1 VPDEQLTK
9 GIVLHAM
16 RLAVLDVFGEDGL
29 ADVATR
35 VSSDTRVQTVEASA
49 SPLAWVPE
57 RFLVEWHEAVL
68 EGPAKRDDA
77 ALCRVINRRIDFGFG
92 RVRKALLGLV
102 GPEGVAKRATE
113 LWKHDHT
120 HGVFALVIAKDSQS
134 AAGTLSDHV
143 FCASPI
149 ARRALA
155 ETFRY
160 IVQLS
165 RGVKVARETHGLQGD
180 SLTIRVTWE

>member
-1 VPDEQLTK
+1 MPDEQLTK

-16 RLAVLDVFGEDGL
+16 RLAVLDVWGEAGI
-29 ADVATR
+29 AQVASR
-35 VSSDTRVQTVEASA
+35 VSADTRVQTVAASA

-57 RFLVEWHEAVL
+57 RFLVEWHEAVW
-68 EGPAKRDDA
+68 EGPADHDDA
-77 ALCRVINRRIDFGFG
+77 ALCRVIHRRIDFGFG

-102 GPEGVAKRATE
+102 GPEGVVRRAGE

-120 HGVFALVIAKDSQS
+120 HGVFVVNIANDGRSVS
-134 AAGTLSDHV
+134 GTLSDHV
-143 FCASPI
+143 FCESPV

-165 RGVKVARETHGLQGD
+165 RGVKAARETHGLQGA
-180 SLTIRVTWE
+180 SLSIRVTWE

>member
-1 VPDEQLTK
+1 MPDEQLTK

-16 RLAVLDVFGEDGL
+16 RLAVLDVFGDAGL
-29 ADVATR
+29 AEVAPR
-35 VSSDTRVQTVEASA
+35 VSADTCAQTVDASA

-57 RFLVEWHEAVL
+57 RFLVEWHEAVWD
-68 EGPAKRDDA
+68 GPARRDDA
-77 ALCRVINRRIDFGFG
+77 ALCRVINRRLDFGFG

-102 GPEGVAKRATE
+102 GPEGVTRRAGE

-120 HGVFALVIAKDSQS
+120 HGVFAVTTGSDGKS
-134 AAGTLSDHV
+134 AAGTLSEHV
-143 FCASPI
+143 FCESPI

-160 IVQLS
+160 IVHLS
-165 RGVKVARETHGLQGD
+165 RGVKVARETHGLHGA
-180 SLTIRVTWE
+180 SLAIRVTWD